1 MKKLIVLLFVSVLA
15 FSSFSIE
22 AGNRMGSGKNV
33 GKQSTNVTNKNV
45 APVTKD
51 VTPTKSATTPAAPAP
66 VATPVSKPW
75 GAMLGGVAAGLGLAW
90 LASSLG
96 MSAAFGN
103 ILLALLIGFIILA
116 FIGWFISRRKVEPT
130 LVEK

>member
-1 MKKLIVLLFVSVLA
+1 MKKLIVLLFASVLA

-22 AGNRMGSGKNV
+22 AERLGGRKSV

-51 VTPTKSATTPAAPAP
+51 VTPTKSATTPATPAP

-130 LVEK
+130 LAEK

>member
-1 MKKLIVLLFVSVLA
+1 MKKLIVLLFASVLA

-22 AGNRMGSGKNV
+22 AERLGGGKPM

-51 VTPTKSATTPAAPAP
+51 VTPTKSATTPAAPTP

-90 LASSLG
+90 LANSLG

-130 LVEK
+130 LAEK

>member
-1 MKKLIVLLFVSVLA
+1 MKKLLVLLFVSVLA
-15 FSSFSIE
+15 FSSFSIKAE
-22 AGNRMGSGKNV
+22 RLGGGKPM

-51 VTPTKSATTPAAPAP
+51 VTSTKSATTPAAPAP

-75 GAMLGGVAAGLGLAW
+75 GSMLGGVAAGLGLAW

-96 MSAAFGN
+96 LSETFSY
-103 ILLALLIGFIILA
+103 ILLALLLGGITLA
-116 FIGWFISRRKVEPT
+116 FIGWFINWRKVEPT
-130 LVEK
+130 LAEK

>member
-1 MKKLIVLLFVSVLA
+1 MKKLIVLLFASVLA

-22 AGNRMGSGKNV
+22 AERLGGRKSV

-75 GAMLGGVAAGLGLAW
+75 GSMLGGVAAGLGLAW

>member
-1 MKKLIVLLFVSVLA
+1 MKKLIVLLFASVLA

-22 AGNRMGSGKNV
+22 AERLGGRKSV

-130 LVEK
+130 LAEK